1 MGTSFCIP
9 TSYICSSISFRSIS
23 YHSSYIEGCEI
34 EVADLGCQT
43 TLLVAQGMKLKVL
56 TDELLKS
63 KELLDVLTLVS
74 GPIRSK
80 SYLESNFQ
88 LVVDKG
94 DWVIFDRRLNIII
107 KDALHKLCKDVPRVE
122 KEELP
127 QSLKVLNQS
136 QLPEYHVKDALVNQ
150 LILLLHNVRHAL
162 TEG

>member
-1 MGTSFCIP
+1 
-9 TSYICSSISFRSIS
+9 
-23 YHSSYIEGCEI
+23 
-34 EVADLGCQT
+34 
-43 TLLVAQGMKLKVL
+43 MKLKVL

-122 KEELP
+122 K
-127 QSLKVLNQS
+127 
-136 QLPEYHVKDALVNQ
+136 
-150 LILLLHNVRHAL
+150 
-162 TEG
+162 